1 MTLTQYRAMVQ
12 PDGTNPDG
20 SEGVFLNNDLIGVT
34 LTVTDGDNDQASTTV
49 HLNGVVEFLDDGP
62 TLLASSNL
70 VYSNTANGAGGVG
83 GTGIYH
89 YSIGSDGRTSYDS
102 THSDFLPI
110 TLSGSVGPNAI
121 QNASATW
128 FSETSTAAVFHIAFD
143 YQANPSDP
151 TLTHD
156 TGTLTFDKVDGTYTL
171 VLDQP
176 INSFTIIDTANGL
189 SFVGYQPG
197 TNTVDTT
204 QPGVMVTEV
213 TSSFWVQFTG
223 DETKNP
229 GTPHLLTSDNNTT
242 FTNGELVHAVDSYVS
257 VSGSSNG
264 VAGDTIQSG
273 EVLDFNFYASNP
285 TGHLGNPSTAW
296 ASTMLLKFDGFSNG
310 DDMVV
315 ILKLVDAGAD
325 GILGTG
331 DDVHTTKA
339 LVVDTGDVFTAA
351 NPAPAGFGITLDN
364 NDGAIIIESND
375 YNAAGQHYVIEG
387 AQVLSSTD
395 TLTDTTAINFNGT
408 TGAGGASTGT
418 EAFGGSTVDTDVL
431 KISDIGFISTTT
443 TTQSADLQFQVS
455 NVDADGDTTSTQ
467 TLDVQVAGT
476 TLMGTAGADVLQSSS
491 GNDTMTG
498 NGGND
503 LFVLQASGGGHDSI
517 QDFLSGADQIVVDIA
532 GQNLTI
538 GTSTTVAAAN
548 FHTGDETQAAT
559 WNGGTN
565 NEFVY
570 NSTTHEL
577 WFSANGTGTDK
588 VDLAHITTGVP
599 IATDIH
605 TY

>member
-1 MTLTQYRAMVQ
+1 
-12 PDGTNPDG
+12 
-20 SEGVFLNNDLIGVT
+20 VFLNNDLVGVT
-34 LTVTDGDNDQASTTV
+34 LTVTDGDTDQATSSTMN
-49 HLNGVVEFLDDGP
+49 LNHVVEFLDDGP

-70 VYSNTANGAGGVG
+70 VYSNSANGAGGTG
-83 GTGIYH
+83 GTGLYH
-89 YSIGSDGRTSYDS
+89 YSIGSDGRISYDS

-110 TLSGSVGPNAI
+110 TLAGTVGPNAI
-121 QNASATW
+121 TNTSVAW
-128 FSETSTAAVFHIAFD
+128 FSEDPSTAIFHIAFD

-156 TGTLTFDKVDGTYTL
+156 TGTLTFDKIDGTYSL

-176 INSFTIIDTANGL
+176 INSFSIIDTAGGL

-197 TNTVDTT
+197 TSTVDTS

-213 TSSFWVQFTG
+213 TSAFWVQFTG

-229 GTPHLLTSDNNTT
+229 GTPHLSTTDNNTT
-242 FTNGELVHAVDSYVS
+242 FTDGELVHAADTYVS
-257 VSGSSNG
+257 VSGNANG

-285 TGHLGNPSTAW
+285 TGHLGTAPTAW
-296 ASTMLLKFDGFSNG
+296 ASTMFLKFDGFSNG
-310 DDMVV
+310 DDLVV
-315 ILKLVDAGAD
+315 ILKLVDAGGD
-325 GILGTG
+325 GILGTA
-331 DDVHTTKA
+331 DDLHTTKA
-339 LVVDTGDVFTAA
+339 LVVDSGDVFTAGH
-351 NPAPAGFGITLDN
+351 PAPAGFGISLDN

-387 AQVLSSTD
+387 AQILTSTD
-395 TLTDTTAINFNGT
+395 TLSDTTAINFNGV
-408 TGAGGASTGT
+408 TGSAGASTGT
-418 EAFGGSTVDTDVL
+418 EAFGGSTVDTDVF

-443 TTQSADLQFQVS
+443 TTQSADLQFQVA
-455 NVDADGDTTSTQ
+455 NVDADGDTTSNQ

-476 TLMGTAGADVLQSSS
+476 TLTGTASNDVLQGGS

-503 LFVLQASGGGHDSI
+503 LFVLQSSGGGHDSI
-517 QDFLSGADQIVVDIA
+517 QDFLSGTDQIVVDIA
-532 GQNLTI
+532 GQSLTI
-538 GTSTTVAAAN
+538 GTSTALAAAN
-548 FHTGDETQAAT
+548 FHTGDEAQSAT

-570 NSTTHEL
+570 NATTHEL
-577 WFSANGTGTDK
+577 WYSANGTGTDK
-588 VDLAHITTGVP
+588 VDLAHISTGVP
-599 IATDIH
+599 VATDIH